1 MVISW
6 VYSVAMMIQHIVA
19 EKEHRLKEV
28 SVCQRDWSTRQRA
41 QRLLGMGAN
50 KAKIETLNK
59 HLKYRACIY
68 KNMQYSSVIESLAA
82 FHACQ
87 HPPSKSSLLL
97 VMWTN
102 VSQQLDSDG
111 Q

>member
-1 MVISW
+1 MF
-6 VYSVAMMIQHIVA
+6 
-19 EKEHRLKEV
+19 V
-28 SVCQRDWSTRQRA
+28 SVIGPHDSVLT

-68 KNMQYSSVIESLAA
+68 KNIQYVRLSDRIAHSIS
-82 FHACQ
+82 CMST
-87 HPPSKSSLLL
+87 PPKQVQLIAG
-97 VMWTN
+97 N
-102 VSQQLDSDG
+102 VDQCLTTVG